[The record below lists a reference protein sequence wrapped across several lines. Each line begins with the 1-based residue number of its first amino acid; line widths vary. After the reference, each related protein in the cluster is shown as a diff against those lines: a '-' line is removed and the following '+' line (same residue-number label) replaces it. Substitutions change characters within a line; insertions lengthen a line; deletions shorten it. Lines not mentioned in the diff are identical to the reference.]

1 MALTAF
7 TKDPTDLLSSIKQA
21 IDEEKVD
28 TWAYDSMGDFFH
40 TPDQWKGKAWF
51 RPSAQQGMLAFGLIG
66 QKGVPMTRLVYGVYH
81 GRFIEM
87 LLVHFDTQFDNVSAT
102 ALGNSVDMFK

>member
-40 TPDQWKGKAWF
+40 TTGQWKGKAWF

-87 LLVHFDTQFDNVSAT
+87 LLVHFDAQFDNVSAT